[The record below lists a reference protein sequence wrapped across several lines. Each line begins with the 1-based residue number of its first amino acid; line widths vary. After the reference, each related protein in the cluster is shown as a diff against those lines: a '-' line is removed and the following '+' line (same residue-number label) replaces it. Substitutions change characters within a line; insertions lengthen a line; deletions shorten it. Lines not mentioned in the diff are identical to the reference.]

1 MKTNFKLTLAAII
14 GFVAGGSAGF
24 FFQTVDTTEDSAKGD
39 IAKVSKFSKNV
50 VSPAMSAFQEKITSN
65 PEELEK
71 ATFSLTVLT
80 SRMTE
85 FDELVNIATA
95 VSEGNEEL
103 AASLKDLQSVRQLA
117 SNARTSGNQALE
129 ALNAIAEGKKT
140 SVDYE
145 QASQNLA
152 LAFMMVDRQISVGK
166 QYVCDVD
173 AFLRGKDVEDYK
185 ELALARDLWA
195 GYCAGEA
202 ILNGDSEEIE
212 YWNKQEGLISSDA
225 LALKEAD
232 FSIATYPV
240 ESLDIL
246 RQCMTIDEAAGLAN
260 KELRANGVLNESV
273 AEGTVAKTLKSFDDA
288 REVLLKAEVFGYQPE
303 LKKYRNSEV
312 QQFIAPESYNDV
324 LGSVSAF
331 GPELFG
337 NKIIPII
344 ITFGYIYNNDGMG
357 SQKEMDV
364 RKDCAR

>member
-39 IAKVSKFSKNV
+39 IAKVSKFSRNV

-85 FDELVNIATA
+85 FDELVKIASA

-103 AASLKDLQSVRQLA
+103 SASVKYLQRVSQLA
-117 SNARTSGNQALE
+117 ANARTNGTQALG
-129 ALNAIAEGKKT
+129 ALNAIAEGKQS

-152 LAFMMVDRQISVGK
+152 LAFMMVDRQINVGK

-202 ILNGDSEEIE
+202 VLTNDEEELAYWSKQQSLLASSTDVLASHPTLIHFTPELLKQCIE
-212 YWNKQEGLISSDA
+212 LDNAIGLDGNNFMLS
-225 LALKEAD
+225 
-232 FSIATYPV
+232 
-240 ESLDIL
+240 
-246 RQCMTIDEAAGLAN
+246 N
-260 KELRANGVLNESV
+260 KEQFEHMDSPIMKSDMISNNEQFNTVVGHGMEMINMNEGFNPTFNVDQMMQNVLPGVS
-273 AEGTVAKTLKSFDDA
+273 TVAIS
-288 REVLLKAEVFGYQPE
+288 PM
-303 LKKYRNSEV
+303 N
-312 QQFIAPESYNDV
+312 
-324 LGSVSAF
+324 
-331 GPELFG
+331 
-337 NKIIPII
+337 
-344 ITFGYIYNNDGMG
+344 
-357 SQKEMDV
+357 
-364 RKDCAR
+364 

>member
-1 MKTNFKLTLAAII
+1 MKTNFKLTLATII
-14 GFVAGGSAGF
+14 GFAAGCAAGF
-24 FFQTVDTTEDSAKGD
+24 FFQTAGTTEGSAKGD

-85 FDELVNIATA
+85 FDELVTLAVA

-103 AASLKDLQSVRQLA
+103 ATSVRNLQSVSQLA
-117 SNARTSGNQALE
+117 ANARTSGNQALE

-202 ILNGDSEEIE
+202 RLTNDDEELA
-212 YWNKQEGLISSDA
+212 YWSKQQNLLTSGTDA
-225 LALKEAD
+225 LAD
-232 FSIATYPV
+232 HP
-240 ESLDIL
+240 
-246 RQCMTIDEAAGLAN
+246 
-260 KELRANGVLNESV
+260 
-273 AEGTVAKTLKSFDDA
+273 TLIHFTP
-288 REVLLKAEVFGYQPE
+288 ELLKQCIE
-303 LKKYRNSEV
+303 LDSSIGIDVMSNQAQLDRFNNPALNKDMLSNNE
-312 QQFIAPESYNDV
+312 QFNTVVDQMILNAVPNMDGAILV
-324 LGSVSAF
+324 VAATD
-331 GPELFG
+331 GPMPQTREHTLL
-337 NKIIPII
+337 
-344 ITFGYIYNNDGMG
+344 
-357 SQKEMDV
+357 
-364 RKDCAR
+364 

>member
-1 MKTNFKLTLAAII
+1 MKTNFKLALATVI
-14 GFVAGGSAGF
+14 GFVAGGVAGF
-24 FFQTVDTTEDSAKGD
+24 FFSGAEIAPNLAQGD
-39 IAKVSKFSKNV
+39 ISKVSKFNRNV

-129 ALNAIAEGKKT
+129 ALNAIAEGKKS

-202 ILNGDSEEIE
+202 VLTNNDEELA
-212 YWNKQEGLISSDA
+212 YWSKQQSLLASSTD
-225 LALKEAD
+225 
-232 FSIATYPV
+232 V
-240 ESLDIL
+240 
-246 RQCMTIDEAAGLAN
+246 LAN
-260 KELRANGVLNESV
+260 HP
-273 AEGTVAKTLKSFDDA
+273 TLIHFTP
-288 REVLLKAEVFGYQPE
+288 ELLKQCIE
-303 LKKYRNSEV
+303 LDSSIGIDLLSNHEQLDRFSTK
-312 QQFIAPESYNDV
+312 DV
-324 LGSVSAF
+324 LS
-331 GPELFG
+331 
-337 NKIIPII
+337 
-344 ITFGYIYNNDGMG
+344 NNEQFNTVVGHGM
-357 SQKEMDV
+357 
-364 RKDCAR
+364 

>member
-1 MKTNFKLTLAAII
+1 MKTNSKLALATVI
-14 GFVAGGSAGF
+14 GFLVGGAAGF
-24 FFQTVDTTEDSAKGD
+24 FFRGAEIAPDLAQGD
-39 IAKVSKFSKNV
+39 ISKVSKFNRNV

-85 FDELVNIATA
+85 FDELVTLAVA

-103 AASLKDLQSVRQLA
+103 AASIENLQNVKQLA

-129 ALNAIAEGKKT
+129 ALNAIAEEKKS

-173 AFLRGKDVEDYK
+173 AFLRGKDVDDYK

-202 ILNGDSEEIE
+202 RLTNNDEELAYWSKQQSLLSSGTDVLANHPTLIHFTPELLKQCIELDSAIGIDLLSNHEQFNTVFGKGEEMLRLNEGFNPSVNVDQMILNAVPDMG
-212 YWNKQEGLISSDA
+212 GG
-225 LALKEAD
+225 
-232 FSIATYPV
+232 
-240 ESLDIL
+240 IL
-246 RQCMTIDEAAGLAN
+246 VVAAVDGPMPQTR
-260 KELRANGVLNESV
+260 EH
-273 AEGTVAKTLKSFDDA
+273 TL
-288 REVLLKAEVFGYQPE
+288 L
-303 LKKYRNSEV
+303 
-312 QQFIAPESYNDV
+312 
-324 LGSVSAF
+324 
-331 GPELFG
+331 
-337 NKIIPII
+337 
-344 ITFGYIYNNDGMG
+344 
-357 SQKEMDV
+357 
-364 RKDCAR
+364 

>member
-1 MKTNFKLTLAAII
+1 MKTNSKLALATVI
-14 GFVAGGSAGF
+14 GFLVGGAAGF
-24 FFQTVDTTEDSAKGD
+24 FFRGADITPDLAQGD
-39 IAKVSKFSKNV
+39 ISKASKFNKNV

-65 PEELEK
+65 PEELEE

-85 FDELVNIATA
+85 FDELVTLAVA

-103 AASLKDLQSVRQLA
+103 AASIENLQNVKQLA

-129 ALNAIAEGKKT
+129 ALNAIAEGKKS

-202 ILNGDSEEIE
+202 RLTNNDEELAYWSKQQSLLTSDSDVLAASQILDKLGKIALKQCLDIDSSIGLDVNNSMLSDKAQFERFDHTMDNMDVLSNNEQFNTVVDQMILNAVPGM
-212 YWNKQEGLISSDA
+212 EGAILVVAAVDGPMPQTREHA
-225 LALKEAD
+225 LL
-232 FSIATYPV
+232 
-240 ESLDIL
+240 
-246 RQCMTIDEAAGLAN
+246 
-260 KELRANGVLNESV
+260 
-273 AEGTVAKTLKSFDDA
+273 
-288 REVLLKAEVFGYQPE
+288 
-303 LKKYRNSEV
+303 
-312 QQFIAPESYNDV
+312 
-324 LGSVSAF
+324 
-331 GPELFG
+331 
-337 NKIIPII
+337 
-344 ITFGYIYNNDGMG
+344 
-357 SQKEMDV
+357 
-364 RKDCAR
+364 

>member
-1 MKTNFKLTLAAII
+1 MKTNFKITLAAII

-71 ATFSLTVLT
+71 ATASLTVLT

-85 FDELVNIATA
+85 FDELVNIATT
-95 VSEGNEEL
+95 VSEGKEEL
-103 AASLKDLQSVRQLA
+103 ATSLRNLQSVSQLA
-117 SNARTSGNQALE
+117 ANARTSGNQALE
-129 ALNAIAEGKKT
+129 ALNAIAEGKKS

-202 ILNGDSEEIE
+202 RLTNDDEELA
-212 YWNKQEGLISSDA
+212 YWSKQQNLLSSGTDA
-225 LALKEAD
+225 LANHRNSFVIISDVLKQCQGIDSAIG
-232 FSIATYPV
+232 IAGEGSFFISTHIDDPV
-240 ESLDIL
+240 RTSKMLSNNEQFITVVAVNG
-246 RQCMTIDEAAGLAN
+246 RELARMN
-260 KELRANGVLNESV
+260 EGISQTFNVDQMMQNVLPCVS
-273 AEGTVAKTLKSFDDA
+273 TVAIPSF
-288 REVLLKAEVFGYQPE
+288 
-303 LKKYRNSEV
+303 N
-312 QQFIAPESYNDV
+312 
-324 LGSVSAF
+324 
-331 GPELFG
+331 
-337 NKIIPII
+337 
-344 ITFGYIYNNDGMG
+344 
-357 SQKEMDV
+357 
-364 RKDCAR
+364 